1 MISQE
6 ELRRWVIGHGSF
18 SPEENQQIYERW
30 FLEAP
35 RYLFRAVDRKYGITK
50 KILCDVG
57 CAYGANL
64 FYCASGSYGID
75 IQEHRANFAVSL
87 GLKVYQ
93 QDVVKDD
100 LSDLPKVDVVWCSAV
115 LEHVDCP
122 HIFLR
127 KLGLLLR
134 TKGML
139 ALYVPTIPLFPVLQK
154 LPKVGKYLSGYS
166 ANDHVNA
173 FTPET
178 LQFFCERAG
187 FRTIEISPFY
197 PGILKPFNHIFPAYR
212 LIGRSVYI
220 GEKIEG

>member
-1 MISQE
+1 
-6 ELRRWVIGHGSF
+6 VIEHGSL

-30 FLEAP
+30 FLRAP

-57 CAYGANL
+57 CAYGVNL

-87 GLKVYQ
+87 DIKVYQ
-93 QDVVKDD
+93 RDVVKDD
-100 LSDLPKVDVVWCSAV
+100 LSDLPRVDVVWCSAV

-127 KLGLLLR
+127 KLAHLLR
-134 TKGML
+134 PKGML

-154 LPKVGKYLSGYS
+154 LPEVGKYLSGYS
-166 ANDHVNA
+166 ANEHVNA
-173 FTPET
+173 FVPNT
-178 LQFFCERAG
+178 LQFCCERAG

-197 PGILKPFNHIFPAYR
+197 PSILKSFNHIFPFYR
-212 LIGRSVYI
+212 MIGRCIYI
-220 GEKIEG
+220 GEKTED